1 MWPRLTGIRVGQNFI
16 FIPKQSY
23 VHVAET
29 CAAAGVPSTN
39 LSACCL
45 HVFLI
50 FFPCMLIQIYLGIK
64 CTCHLESWQERSQCS
79 LLRGHA
85 WTVAPNLLTEEAAA
99 PSSDEVK
106 KAGMLLANYKPPSQA
121 RQKMCTKHHSATAA
135 LPIWVHRMTMQGAK
149 DALRIQIFL

>member
-1 MWPRLTGIRVGQNFI
+1 
-16 FIPKQSY
+16 
-23 VHVAET
+23 
-29 CAAAGVPSTN
+29 
-39 LSACCL
+39 
-45 HVFLI
+45 
-50 FFPCMLIQIYLGIK
+50 MLIQIYLGIK

-135 LPIWVHRMTMQGAK
+135 GP
-149 DALRIQIFL
+149 ALRGCGRCDRTGPPKNWGLQNCYVKRHDKS